1 VIRTTDNENVRLLTL
16 DRPDAMNAFD
26 IHLYRALTAALDDAA
41 ADPAVHVVVLT
52 GAGRAFSAGQD
63 LAEMAALAEGTAPDG
78 AETGFQGLL
87 EVVQA
92 YPKPLIAAVNG
103 AAVGLGFTILGHCDL
118 AVASTSAR
126 FKVPFAPLGVPPEA
140 GSSYL
145 FPARLGWQ
153 RAAEVLLTGD
163 WVSAEQAL
171 EWELVL
177 DVVAPEDLVDTA
189 MSLARRIAVHPPEA
203 TQEIKRLM
211 LAARG
216 DAVRAAREREEAAF
230 AVMLAG
236 SGARAAHEAL
246 GSPPGP

>member
-1 VIRTTDNENVRLLTL
+1 MIQTSDSDHVRLVTL
-16 DRPDAMNAFD
+16 DRPDVMNAFD
-26 IHLYRALTAALDDAA
+26 IGLYRALTGALEDAA
-41 ADPAVHVVVLT
+41 SDDDVHVVVIT

-63 LAEMAALAEGTAPDG
+63 LAEMTALAEGTAPEG

-118 AVASTSAR
+118 AVASTAAK

-145 FPARLGWQ
+145 FPARIGWQ
-153 RAAEVLLTGD
+153 RAAEVLLIGD
-163 WVSAEQAL
+163 WVTAEQAL
-171 EWELVL
+171 EWGLVRE
-177 DVVAPEDLVDTA
+177 VVAPEELLDAA
-189 MSLARRIAVHPPEA
+189 MTLARRIAVHPPAA
-203 TQEIKRLM
+203 TQTIKRLM
-211 LAARG
+211 MEARG
-216 DAVRAAREREEAAF
+216 DAVLAAREREEAAF

-236 SGARAAHEAL
+236 SGARAAHEAISSS
-246 GSPPGP
+246 GD